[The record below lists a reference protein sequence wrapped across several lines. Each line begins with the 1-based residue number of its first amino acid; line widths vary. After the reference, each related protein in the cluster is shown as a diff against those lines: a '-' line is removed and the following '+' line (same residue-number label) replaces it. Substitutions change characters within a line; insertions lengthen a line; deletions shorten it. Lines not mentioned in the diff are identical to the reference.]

1 MAELNS
7 TDGNKYSRIVELREK
22 IDECDSAII
31 EQMIQRS
38 IISQKI
44 GEIKSENGLDKIDR
58 SRENDIRNR
67 YLQLGTIGLSIADLV
82 LELGRGKIL
91 D

>member
-7 TDGNKYSRIVELREK
+7 TDGNKYSRIDELREK

-58 SRENDIRNR
+58 YRENDIRNR